1 MSTSHSC
8 DPVMVPFED
17 VLFQVRKALQ
27 VGPSLLY
34 GLLEELHE
42 ARVFSTQFYLSLF
55 KNGGQ
60 SLGEILFK
68 DEEDLARRL
77 TLPIWQKWDVSQVIL
92 DSALNI
98 EEDLSA
104 FLNSPGEFTS
114 CNFLRPLTCMCNVVC
129 L

>member
-8 DPVMVPFED
+8 YPRMVPFED

-55 KNGGQ
+55 KDGEQ
-60 SLGEILFK
+60 CLDEILFNN
-68 DEEDLARRL
+68 EEDLARRL
-77 TLPIWQKWDVSQVIL
+77 SLPLWQKWDVSKVIL

-98 EEDLSA
+98 EEDLNT
-104 FLNSPGEFTS
+104 FLNSPGES
-114 CNFLRPLTCMCNVVC
+114 HLEMYNVQYV
-129 L
+129 

>member
-1 MSTSHSC
+1 MSC
-8 DPVMVPFED
+8 YPVMVPFED

-55 KNGGQ
+55 KDGEVGEQ
-60 SLGEILFK
+60 SLGKVLLD

-77 TLPIWQKWDVSQVIL
+77 SLPIWQKWDVSQVL
-92 DSALNI
+92 VDSALNVV
-98 EEDLSA
+98 EDFNT
-104 FLNSPGEFTS
+104 FLNSPGELTS
-114 CNFLRPLTCMCNVVC
+114 
-129 L
+129 